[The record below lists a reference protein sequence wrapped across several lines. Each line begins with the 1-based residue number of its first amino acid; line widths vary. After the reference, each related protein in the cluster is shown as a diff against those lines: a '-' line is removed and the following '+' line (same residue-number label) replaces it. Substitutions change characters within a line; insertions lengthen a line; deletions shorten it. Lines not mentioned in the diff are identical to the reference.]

1 MARTTASL
9 NVLLALRTEGIGK
22 ALQVANKQLN
32 AFARQA
38 KAAGEQMTMSFTLPA
53 AVIGGSAIKAFAD
66 MEKLEKSLT
75 AVSGSS
81 DEARAQLERL
91 RVLALEPGLD
101 LEQAAKATIRLQSVG
116 YAASEAERTI
126 LQMSKAVTLA
136 GGTADDL
143 DEVVRQMTQMIGRGT
158 ILREDWNVIA
168 ERVPAINIALQDA
181 FGTTNI
187 EAIRETG
194 ISVKDFNDAI
204 VQAISENE
212 KFQAVQGG
220 TANAITNFQSALRQ
234 ALATVG
240 KAINENANITTILD
254 KLTGV
259 VERLANGF
267 ANLSPRMQSII
278 IYSAAFVAALGPL
291 LFALGSFATILPTIT
306 SGVTLLV
313 KGFGGTIGVV
323 KVLGGTMGILLQKIP
338 LVAAAFAKLSPIFA
352 AIKTQA
358 AAAWL
363 AMSGPIGW
371 ITAAVVA
378 LGAAVVI
385 MYQKWDKFRGIVKGT
400 AAALKEAADGFER
413 SLVQGGSRADAAIM
427 GLNPDR
433 YESKGKSLGEAFAK
447 GYNEGVADL
456 NKELP
461 TTTDAQTR
469 KFGYD
474 LARGVTGRDMP
485 FPFRRPTAQPEQ
497 PSARPRRTF
506 GLNLSEEEQ
515 ARADFLANK
524 RRTDAM
530 ATPELPSLAGQIQE
544 TGALALATQGAALS
558 ATSMADAFR
567 DSTDVLGNI
576 MEPLQKTSEQF
587 NWLEESLS
595 SLNSI
600 YEMSLDSLVKLSEQ
614 GELTLA
620 SFAKAVAGHVRQII
634 GLLIKEGVAA
644 AVSKSLNN
652 PAITLNPA
660 LIPVIALGAGKLAQ
674 TAFNSILSA
683 IKVPALATG
692 GLAYGPTMALV
703 GDNPG
708 ARSNPEVIAPLS
720 KLQGMLE
727 QSGGMAIGEFRLRGE
742 DLLLSVTR
750 TQNRQNRY
758 K

>member
-9 NVLLALRTEGIGK
+9 NVLLALRTEGIGR
-22 ALQVANKQLN
+22 ALQVANKQLDK
-32 AFARQA
+32 FARQA
-38 KAAGEQMTMSFTLPA
+38 KAAGEKMTMSFTLPA

-75 AVSGSS
+75 AIAGSS
-81 DEARAQLERL
+81 SAAQEQLSRL
-91 RVLALEPGLD
+91 RTLALEPGID
-101 LEQAAKATIRLQSVG
+101 LEQAVQASIRLQTVG
-116 YAASEAERTI
+116 YNAEQAEQAI

-143 DEVVRQMTQMIGRGT
+143 GEVIRQMTQMESRGK
-158 ILREDWNVIA
+158 ILQEDFAVIQ
-168 ERVPAINIALQDA
+168 ERVPNIGIALKQA

-187 EAIRETG
+187 QAIRDSS
-194 ISVKDFNDAI
+194 ISVREFNDRLI
-204 VQAISENE
+204 QAIATNQTYQS
-212 KFQAVQGG
+212 VQGG

-240 KAINENANITTILD
+240 KAINDNANITVILD
-254 KLTGV
+254 KLTAV
-259 VERLANGF
+259 VERLAKGF
-267 ANLSPRMQSII
+267 AGLSPRMQSII
-278 IYSAAFVAALGPL
+278 IYSTAFLAALGPV
-291 LFALGSFATILPTIT
+291 LFALGTFASILPTIT
-306 SGVTLLV
+306 SGVTLLA
-313 KGFGGTIGVV
+313 KSFGGIIGVF
-323 KVLGGTMGILLQKIP
+323 KVLGGATGILLQKIP
-338 LVAAAFAKLSPIFA
+338 LVAAALAKLSPIFA
-352 AIKTQA
+352 AVKTQA

-400 AAALKEAADGFER
+400 ASALKEAADGFER

-456 NKELP
+456 NKGLP
-461 TTTDAQTR
+461 TATDAETR

-474 LARGVTGRDMP
+474 LAKGVTGRDIP
-485 FPFRRPTAQPEQ
+485 FPFRRPTAETGQAAP
-497 PSARPRRTF
+497 RPRQTF
-506 GLNLSEEEQ
+506 GVKLSVEEQ
-515 ARADFLANK
+515 EREDFLRNK

-530 ATPELPSLAGQIQE
+530 STVELPSLAGQIQE
-544 TGALALATQGAALS
+544 TGALALAADGAALS
-558 ATSMADAFR
+558 ATSMANAFR

-620 SFAKAVAGHVRQII
+620 NFAKAVAGHVRQII

-644 AVSKSLNN
+644 AVSKSLAN

-674 TAFNSILSA
+674 TAFNGILSA

-727 QSGGMAIGEFRLRGE
+727 QSGSMAIGEFRLRGE
-742 DLLLSVTR
+742 DLLLAVTR
-750 TQNRQNRY
+750 TTNRQNRY

>member
-22 ALQVANKQLN
+22 ALDVANKQLN
-32 AFARQA
+32 RFARQA

-75 AVSGSS
+75 AIAGSS
-81 DEARAQLERL
+81 QAAQEQLGRL
-91 RVLALEPGLD
+91 RTLALEPGID
-101 LEQAAKATIRLQSVG
+101 LEQAVQASIRLQTVG
-116 YAASEAERTI
+116 YAAEEAERTI
-126 LQMSKAVTLA
+126 LQMSKAITLA

-143 DEVVRQMTQMIGRGT
+143 NEVVRQMTQMESRGK
-158 ILREDWNVIA
+158 ILQEDFAVIQ
-168 ERVPAINIALQDA
+168 ERVPNIGIALQQA

-187 EAIRETG
+187 QAIRDSG
-194 ISVKDFNDAI
+194 ISVREFNDRL
-204 VQAISENE
+204 VQAIATNQTYQS
-212 KFQAVQGG
+212 VQGG
-220 TANAITNFQSALRQ
+220 VSNAITNFQSAIRQ
-234 ALATVG
+234 ALAVVG
-240 KAINENANITTILD
+240 KAINDNVN
-254 KLTGV
+254 LTAV
-259 VERLANGF
+259 MDRLAAFVNRVAEGF
-267 ANLSPRMQSII
+267 ASLSPRMQSII
-278 IYSAAFVAALGPL
+278 LAIAALAMAIGPL
-291 LFALGSFATILPTIT
+291 VFVLGSVATVLPVLT
-306 SGVTLLV
+306 SGFT
-313 KGFGGTIGVV
+313 
-323 KVLGGTMGILLQKIP
+323 
-338 LVAAAFAKLSPIFA
+338 
-352 AIKTQA
+352 
-358 AAAWL
+358 
-363 AMSGPIGW
+363 
-371 ITAAVVA
+371 A
-378 LGAAVVI
+378 LGAAISFILGPIGLTIAALTAITAGAVKAYKENEV
-385 MYQKWDKFRGIVKGT
+385 FRQTMEELGQAFSQLWQAVKDDVMPFFRLIGNAIQNITGETMTFGTVWQTTFAIFTGIINAIVKRLTHLVNFIKNIVRAAT
-400 AAALKEAADGFER
+400 AALNGEFATAGSAIQEAAQSFVGAVNPF
-413 SLVQGGSRADAAIM
+413 AIAKDFM
-427 GLNPDR
+427 
-433 YESKGKSLGEAFAK
+433 EA
-447 GYNEGVADL
+447 YNEGIKSVPVTPIEQPVRTAGQAAPGT
-456 NKELP
+456 P
-461 TTTDAQTR
+461 T
-469 KFGYD
+469 
-474 LARGVTGRDMP
+474 RGTGTGR
-485 FPFRRPTAQPEQ
+485 RRQPVQE
-497 PSARPRRTF
+497 
-506 GLNLSEEEQ
+506 
-515 ARADFLANK
+515 LA
-524 RRTDAM
+524 AM
-530 ATPELPSLAGQIQE
+530 PSLAGQIQE

-558 ATSMADAFR
+558 ATSMADAWR
-567 DSTDVLGNI
+567 DATDVLGNI

-620 SFAKAVAGHVRQII
+620 NFAKAVAGHVRQII

>member
-22 ALQVANKQLN
+22 ALQVANKQLDR
-32 AFARQA
+32 FARQA

-143 DEVVRQMTQMIGRGT
+143 DEVVRQMTQMIGRGS

-220 TANAITNFQSALRQ
+220 VANSFTNFQSAIRQ
-234 ALATVG
+234 ALAVVG
-240 KAINENANITTILD
+240 KAINDNVN
-254 KLTGV
+254 LTAV
-259 VERLANGF
+259 MDRLAAFVNRVAEGF
-267 ANLSPRMQSII
+267 ASLSPRMQSMILAI
-278 IYSAAFVAALGPL
+278 AALAMAIGPL
-291 LFALGSFATILPTIT
+291 VFVLGSVATVLPVLT
-306 SGVTLLV
+306 SGFT
-313 KGFGGTIGVV
+313 
-323 KVLGGTMGILLQKIP
+323 
-338 LVAAAFAKLSPIFA
+338 
-352 AIKTQA
+352 
-358 AAAWL
+358 
-363 AMSGPIGW
+363 
-371 ITAAVVA
+371 A
-378 LGAAVVI
+378 LGAAISFILGPIGLTIAALTAITAGAVKA
-385 MYQKWDKFRGIVKGT
+385 YQENEVFRQTMEELGQAFSQLWQAVKDDVMPFFGLIGNAIQDITGETMTFGTVWQTTFAIFTGIINAIVKRLTHLVDFIRNIVKAAT
-400 AAALKEAADGFER
+400 AALNGEFATAGSAIQEAAQSFVGAVNPF
-413 SLVQGGSRADAAIM
+413 AIAKDFM
-427 GLNPDR
+427 
-433 YESKGKSLGEAFAK
+433 EA
-447 GYNEGVADL
+447 YNEGIKSVPVTPIEQPVRTAGQAA
-456 NKELP
+456 P
-461 TTTDAQTR
+461 GTP
-469 KFGYD
+469 
-474 LARGVTGRDMP
+474 ARGTGTGR
-485 FPFRRPTAQPEQ
+485 RRQPVQE
-497 PSARPRRTF
+497 
-506 GLNLSEEEQ
+506 
-515 ARADFLANK
+515 LA
-524 RRTDAM
+524 A
-530 ATPELPSLAGQIQE
+530 LPSLSGQIQE

-620 SFAKAVAGHVRQII
+620 NFAKAVAGHVRQII

-727 QSGGMAIGEFRLRGE
+727 QSGSMAIGEFRLRGE

>member
-22 ALQVANKQLN
+22 ALDVANKQLN
-32 AFARQA
+32 RFARQA

-75 AVSGSS
+75 AIAGSS
-81 DEARAQLERL
+81 QAAQEQLGRL
-91 RVLALEPGLD
+91 RTLALEPGID
-101 LEQAAKATIRLQSVG
+101 LEQAVQASIRLQTVG
-116 YAASEAERTI
+116 YAAEEAERTI
-126 LQMSKAVTLA
+126 LQMSKAITLA

-143 DEVVRQMTQMIGRGT
+143 NEVVRQMTQMESKNKILAEDFEVIKDRIPNIG
-158 ILREDWNVIA
+158 
-168 ERVPAINIALQDA
+168 IALQKA
-181 FGTTNI
+181 FGTTSI
-187 EAIRETG
+187 EAIRESD
-194 ISVKDFNDAI
+194 ISVREFNERL
-204 VQAISENE
+204 VQAIATSEVY
-212 KFQAVQGG
+212 QSVQGG

-240 KAINENANITTILD
+240 KAINENANITAILD

-278 IYSAAFVAALGPL
+278 IYSAAFLAALGPL
-291 LFALGSFATILPTIT
+291 LFALGSFATILPTISNGVLALKVAMT
-306 SGVTLLV
+306 GLVGVFKLLGSGIL
-313 KGFGGTIGVV
+313 
-323 KVLGGTMGILLQKIP
+323 ILLQKIP
-338 LVAAAFAKLSPIFA
+338 LVSTAVTYLSTA
-352 AIKTQA
+352 LTVVRTNA

-400 AAALKEAADGFER
+400 GEALKTAAEGFEQ
-413 SLVQGGSRADAAIM
+413 SLRQGSRVDAAIF
-427 GLNPDR
+427 GAATP
-433 YESKGKSLGEAFAK
+433 ESTQAKGKTLGAAFAK
-447 GYNEGVADL
+447 GYNEGIADL
-456 NKELP
+456 RTALP
-461 TTTDAQTR
+461 TATDAETR
-469 KFGYD
+469 RAGFD
-474 LARGVTGRDMP
+474 LAQQVTGRGMP
-485 FPFRRPTAQPEQ
+485 FPFRRPTAQTQETTRPAPPMPLTDEQ
-497 PSARPRRTF
+497 RDRATF
-506 GLNLSEEEQ
+506 L
-515 ARADFLANK
+515 RNK

-530 ATPELPSLAGQIQE
+530 ATPAALPSLAGQIQE

-558 ATSMADAFR
+558 ATSMADAWR
-567 DSTDVLGNI
+567 DATAVLSEAMQP
-576 MEPLQKTSEQF
+576 MEKIGTKFE
-587 NWLEESLS
+587 WLEESLT
-595 SLNSI
+595 SLESI
-600 YEMSLDSLVKLSEQ
+600 YEQSLASLVNLAEQ
-614 GELTLA
+614 GDLTMA
-620 SFAKAVAGHVRQII
+620 NFAKAVSGHVRKII
-634 GLLIKEGVAA
+634 GMLIKEGVAA
-644 AVSKSLNN
+644 AVSNALKN
-652 PAITLNPA
+652 PAIGLQPW
-660 LIPVIALGAGKLAQ
+660 LIPVIATGAAALAQ
-674 TAFNSILSA
+674 TAFNGILSSV
-683 IKVPALATG
+683 KVPALATG

>member
-9 NVLLALRTEGIGK
+9 NVLLALRTEGIGR
-22 ALQVANKQLN
+22 ALQVANKQLDK
-32 AFARQA
+32 FARQA

-81 DEARAQLERL
+81 EEARAQLERL

-143 DEVVRQMTQMIGRGT
+143 DEVVRQMTQMIGRGS

-194 ISVKDFNDAI
+194 ISVKDFNDAV

-220 TANAITNFQSALRQ
+220 VANAFTNFQSAIRQ
-234 ALATVG
+234 ALAVVG
-240 KAINENANITTILD
+240 KAINDNVNLTAVMD
-254 KLTGV
+254 KLAAFV
-259 VERLANGF
+259 NRVAEGF
-267 ANLSPRMQSII
+267 AGLSPRMQSII
-278 IYSAAFVAALGPL
+278 LGITALAMAIGPL
-291 LFALGSFATILPTIT
+291 LFVLGSTATILPTL
-306 SGVTLLV
+306 TL
-313 KGFGGTIGVV
+313 GFETL
-323 KVLGGTMGILLQKIP
+323 KLA
-338 LVAAAFAKLSPIFA
+338 VAGLLSPITLIVA
-352 AIKTQA
+352 AIA
-358 AAAWL
+358 A
-363 AMSGPIGW
+363 
-371 ITAAVVA
+371 ITAGAVKA
-378 LGAAVVI
+378 
-385 MYQKWDKFRGIVKGT
+385 YQENEVFRET
-400 AAALKEAADGFER
+400 MQR
-413 SLVQGGSRADAAIM
+413 
-427 GLNPDR
+427 
-433 YESKGKSLGEAFAK
+433 LGEAFSNLWQTVKDDVMPFFALIGNAIESITGETLTFGGAWQTTFAVFTGIINAIVNRLTHLVNFIRKIVAAATAALNGEFSKAGSAIQEAAQSFVAGINPFAIAK
-447 GYNEGVADL
+447 DFMDAYNEGIKSVPVTPIEQPVRAAGGAA
-456 NKELP
+456 P
-461 TTTDAQTR
+461 SGASGGGT
-469 KFGYD
+469 G
-474 LARGVTGRDMP
+474 TGR
-485 FPFRRPTAQPEQ
+485 RRPPVQE
-497 PSARPRRTF
+497 
-506 GLNLSEEEQ
+506 
-515 ARADFLANK
+515 LA
-524 RRTDAM
+524 A
-530 ATPELPSLAGQIQE
+530 LPSLAGQIQE
-544 TGALALATQGAALS
+544 TGALALATQGAAHS
-558 ATSMADAFR
+558 AASMADAFR

-620 SFAKAVAGHVRQII
+620 NFAKAVAGHVRQII

-644 AVSKSLNN
+644 AVSKSLAN

-674 TAFNSILSA
+674 TAFNGILSA

-727 QSGGMAIGEFRLRGE
+727 QSGSMAIGEFRLRGE
-742 DLLLSVTR
+742 DLLLAVTR
-750 TQNRQNRY
+750 TTNRQNRY